1 VVASRQ
7 YAPAAK
13 TAPRRRFVAVVLA
26 VVAWHGPP
34 EEHAMA
40 EENASKQLEHVT
52 DTLTQLKEMHHYAKN
67 NVERLTA
74 IWLLF
79 DGELSKL
86 KQTDKIEDLMNRQG
100 QLHDAL
106 EQVIADLEALQQ
118 KLQPPPES
126 AG

>member
-1 VVASRQ
+1 
-7 YAPAAK
+7 
-13 TAPRRRFVAVVLA
+13 
-26 VVAWHGPP
+26 
-34 EEHAMA
+34 MA
-40 EENASKQLEHVT
+40 EENARTQLDHVA

-86 KQTDKIEDLMNRQG
+86 GQTDKLDDLMDRQG

-106 EQVIADLEALQQ
+106 EKVIADLEELQR
-118 KLQPPPES
+118 KLQPPPEET
-126 AG
+126 

>member
-1 VVASRQ
+1 MHEREGGAV
-7 YAPAAK
+7 PAFHC
-13 TAPRRRFVAVVLA
+13 RCDCGRSM
-26 VVAWHGPP
+26 AWPP

-40 EENASKQLEHVT
+40 DANASKQLEHVT
-52 DTLTQLKEMHHYAKN
+52 DTLTQLKEMRHYAKN

-79 DGELSKL
+79 EGELSKL
-86 KQTDKIEDLMNRQG
+86 KQTDKIDDLMNRQG

-106 EQVIADLEALQQ
+106 EKVIADLEALQQ
-118 KLQPPPES
+118 KLQPPPAAT

>member
-1 VVASRQ
+1 
-7 YAPAAK
+7 
-13 TAPRRRFVAVVLA
+13 
-26 VVAWHGPP
+26 
-34 EEHAMA
+34 MA
-40 EENASKQLEHVT
+40 DEDARTQLDHVI

-86 KQTDKIEDLMNRQG
+86 KQTDKIDDLMNRQG

-106 EQVIADLEALQQ
+106 ESVIGDLEDLQQ
-118 KLQPPPES
+118 KLQPPPEEPK
-126 AG
+126 

>member
-1 VVASRQ
+1 
-7 YAPAAK
+7 
-13 TAPRRRFVAVVLA
+13 
-26 VVAWHGPP
+26 
-34 EEHAMA
+34 MA

-86 KQTDKIEDLMNRQG
+86 KQTDKIDDLMNRQG

-106 EQVIADLEALQQ
+106 EKVIADLEALRQ
-118 KLQPPPES
+118 KLQPPPEEA

>member
-1 VVASRQ
+1 
-7 YAPAAK
+7 
-13 TAPRRRFVAVVLA
+13 
-26 VVAWHGPP
+26 
-34 EEHAMA
+34 MA

-86 KQTDKIEDLMNRQG
+86 GQAKRIEELMTRQG
-100 QLHDAL
+100 ELHDAL
-106 EQVIADLEALQQ
+106 ESAIGDLEELAETL
-118 KLQPPPES
+118 KPPPPEE
-126 AG
+126 

>member
-1 VVASRQ
+1 
-7 YAPAAK
+7 
-13 TAPRRRFVAVVLA
+13 
-26 VVAWHGPP
+26 
-34 EEHAMA
+34 MA
-40 EENASKQLEHVT
+40 DENAKSQADQIA

-86 KQTDKIEDLMNRQG
+86 KQTDKIDDLMNRQG

-106 EQVIADLEALQQ
+106 EKAIADLEEVWQ
-118 KLQPPPES
+118 KLQPPPEES
-126 AG
+126 AET

>member
-1 VVASRQ
+1 
-7 YAPAAK
+7 
-13 TAPRRRFVAVVLA
+13 
-26 VVAWHGPP
+26 
-34 EEHAMA
+34 MA
-40 EENASKQLEHVT
+40 DENAKSQIDQIA
-52 DTLTQLKEMHHYAKN
+52 DTLAQLKEMHHYAKN

-86 KQTDKIEDLMNRQG
+86 KQTDKIDDLMNRQG

-106 EQVIADLEALQQ
+106 EKAIADLEALQE
-118 KLQPPPES
+118 KLRPPPEET

>member
-1 VVASRQ
+1 
-7 YAPAAK
+7 
-13 TAPRRRFVAVVLA
+13 
-26 VVAWHGPP
+26 
-34 EEHAMA
+34 MA
-40 EENASKQLEHVT
+40 DENAKSQADQIA
-52 DTLTQLKEMHHYAKN
+52 DTLAQLKEMHHYAKN

-86 KQTDKIEDLMNRQG
+86 KQTGKIDDLMNRQG

-106 EQVIADLEALQQ
+106 EKVIADLEALQQ
-118 KLQPPPES
+118 KLQPPPEGS

>member
-1 VVASRQ
+1 MADED
-7 YAPAAK
+7 AK
-13 TAPRRRFVAVVLA
+13 T
-26 VVAWHGPP
+26 
-34 EEHAMA
+34 
-40 EENASKQLEHVT
+40 QLDHIT

-86 KQTDKIEDLMNRQG
+86 KQTDKIDDLMNRQG

-106 EQVIADLEALQQ
+106 EKAIADLEEVWQ
-118 KLQPPPES
+118 KLQPPPEEP
-126 AG
+126 AA

>member
-1 VVASRQ
+1 
-7 YAPAAK
+7 
-13 TAPRRRFVAVVLA
+13 
-26 VVAWHGPP
+26 
-34 EEHAMA
+34 MA
-40 EENASKQLEHVT
+40 DEDARTQLDHVT

-86 KQTDKIEDLMNRQG
+86 KQTDKIDDLMNRQG

-106 EQVIADLEALQQ
+106 ESVIGDLEDLQQ
-118 KLQPPPES
+118 KLQPPPEEPK
-126 AG
+126 

>member
-1 VVASRQ
+1 
-7 YAPAAK
+7 
-13 TAPRRRFVAVVLA
+13 
-26 VVAWHGPP
+26 
-34 EEHAMA
+34 MA
-40 EENASKQLEHVT
+40 EENVRKQLEHIT

-86 KQTDKIEDLMNRQG
+86 KQTDKIDDLMNRQG

-106 EQVIADLEALQQ
+106 GRVIADLEALRQ
-118 KLQPPPES
+118 KLQPPPEET